1 MNRVTMAIFAL
12 AVAHSALAATPKTL
26 VVMLDGG
33 RSDAIENACA
43 PNMKKLIAGKW
54 QEGYSCAWT
63 PAAQTVP
70 DALASSAPNH
80 AAIALGVT
88 TAKNHV
94 ENNGQYGRCDYTKYP
109 SWLVRIA
116 EARPK
121 SKTLFMYSWKSDEG
135 LCPSPK
141 VEFVWSRATAGGMG
155 LRNGTMRTCDRAN
168 GKELERRLASDD
180 APDATLLF
188 LDCPDHAG
196 HGILT
201 GDGVGFYPY
210 STAYLGAINECDGI
224 IGRCLD
230 AIAKRPTFKDED
242 WLIMITSDHGGYAK
256 THGLKGGHATA
267 IPLIVASRHVK
278 QGRIPGTPHDYD
290 IAPTVLSH
298 FGIDWSGFDLDG
310 QVVGGKAVVDARRP
324 LAEGLAAYMPFDGK
338 TPEHEVNH
346 AGIPGGGSRFAGLDA
361 VAGEVRGTKTAS
373 GSKGGFFEG
382 CLAVAAD
389 TNGVGGVCLKGSQS
403 LKFENGA
410 DFAMTMW
417 VKMDAPQKGDT
428 LIVGNKDWRSGNNPG
443 IALCA
448 SKCTERV
455 KTPGVVLNC
464 IAQDGNA
471 RKRIDVGTYDVEYGK
486 WTFYAVTRGADGV
499 LRLYQGASDGRL
511 YCIYEDTRDI
521 LFATGLPLFLGQ
533 DGTGRYGRTFEGRID
548 DFALWT
554 RELSHG
560 DVRRIYES
568 GWKGL
573 PLGDL
578 LVNGTR

>member
-1 MNRVTMAIFAL
+1 MNKVTMVVSAL
-12 AVAHSALAATPKTL
+12 AVAHSTLAATPKAL
-26 VVMLDGG
+26 VVMLDGA

-43 PNMKKLIAGKW
+43 PNMEKLIAGKW
-54 QEGYSCAWT
+54 QDGYNCAWT
-63 PAAQTVP
+63 LSAKTVP

-116 EARPK
+116 EAKPGAK
-121 SKTLFMYSWKSDEG
+121 ALFMYSWRSDEG

-188 LDCPDHAG
+188 IDCPDHAG

-210 STAYLGAINECDGI
+210 STAYLGAINESDGI

-230 AIAKRPTFKDED
+230 AIAKRPTFNDED

-256 THGLKGGHATA
+256 THGLNGGHATA
-267 IPLIVASRHVK
+267 IPLIVTSRHVK

-290 IAPTVLSH
+290 VAPTVLAH

-310 QVVGGKAVVDARRP
+310 QVVGGKAVVDVRRP
-324 LAEGLAAYMPFDGK
+324 LGEGLAAYMPFDGK
-338 TPEHEVNH
+338 APEREVNH
-346 AGIPGGGSRFAGLDA
+346 AGCSDGGGRRFTPQDG
-361 VAGEVRGTKTAS
+361 VVGEIRGDKTAS

-389 TNGVGGVCLKGSQS
+389 TNGVGGVCLKGSEG

-417 VKMDAPQKGDT
+417 VKMDVPQKGDT
-428 LIVGNKDWRSGNNPG
+428 LIFGNKDWRNGGNPG

-448 SKCTERV
+448 SKCTEKV
-455 KTPGVVLNC
+455 KTAGVVFNC
-464 IAQDGNA
+464 IAQSGSG

-486 WTFYAVTRGADGV
+486 WTFYAVVRGKDGV
-499 LRLYQGASDGRL
+499 IRLYQGASDGRL
-511 YCIYEDTRDI
+511 YCIYEDARDI
-521 LFATGLPLFLGQ
+521 LFATGLPFFIGQ

-560 DVRRIYES
+560 DVRRIYEA
-568 GWKGL
+568 GRKGL

-578 LVNGTR
+578 L

>member
-1 MNRVTMAIFAL
+1 MNRITMVLSAL
-12 AVAHSALAATPKTL
+12 VFVHSSLAATPKTL
-26 VVMLDGG
+26 VVMLDGF
-33 RSDAIENACA
+33 RADVLENAIA
-43 PNMKKLIAGKW
+43 PNMKRLVEGKW
-54 QEGYSCAWT
+54 QNGYRCAWSFS
-63 PAAQTVP
+63 AQTVP

-80 AAIALGVT
+80 SAIALGVT
-88 TAKNHV
+88 TAKNKV
-94 ENNGQYGRCDYTKYP
+94 ANNGQYANTDYTKYP

-116 EARPK
+116 NANPEAR
-121 SKTLFMYSWKSDEG
+121 TLFMYSWKADGG

-168 GKELERRLASDD
+168 GKELERRLASDA

-201 GDGVGFYPY
+201 GEGVGFYPY

-256 THGLKGGHATA
+256 THGLRGGHATA

-278 QGRIPGTPHDYD
+278 QGRIPGTPKNYD
-290 IAPTVLSH
+290 IAPTVLAH

-338 TPEHEVNH
+338 TPEREVNH
-346 AGIPGGGSRFAGLDA
+346 AGCPDGGRRFAGTDA

-389 TNGVGGVCLKGSQS
+389 TNGVGGVCLKGSDG

-410 DFAMTMW
+410 DFAMSMW

-428 LIVGNKDWRSGNNPG
+428 LILGNKDWRAGNNPG

-448 SKCTERV
+448 SKCTEKV
-455 KTPGVVLNC
+455 KTAGVVFNC
-464 IAQDGNA
+464 IAQNGSD

-499 LRLYQGASDGRL
+499 VRLYQGASDGRL

-521 LFATGLPLFLGQ
+521 QFCTGLPLFLGRLCAL
-533 DGTGRYGRTFEGRID
+533 DARAVARRCSPHLRIGTEG
-548 DFALWT
+548 A
-554 RELSHG
+554 SS
-560 DVRRIYES
+560 RRLAMKC
-568 GWKGL
+568 WAK
-573 PLGDL
+573 
-578 LVNGTR
+578 

>member
-1 MNRVTMAIFAL
+1 MKVMLKAIMATGLFAC
-12 AVAHSALAATPKTL
+12 SANAATPKAF

-43 PNMKKLIAGKW
+43 PNMKKLIAGRW

-88 TAKNHV
+88 TAKNHI

-116 EARPK
+116 EAKPGA
-121 SKTLFMYSWKSDEG
+121 KTLFMYSWRADEG

-168 GKELERRLASDD
+168 GKELERRLGSAD

-196 HGILT
+196 HGLLT
-201 GDGVGFYPY
+201 GDGAGFYPY
-210 STAYLGAINECDGI
+210 STAYLGAINESDAI

-278 QGRIPGTPHDYD
+278 QGRIPGTPHNYD
-290 IAPTVLSH
+290 VAPTVLAH

-310 QVVGGKAVVDARRP
+310 RVVGGEAIAYPARP

-346 AGIPGGGSRFAGLDA
+346 AGIPGGGSRLAGLDA

-373 GSKGGFFEG
+373 GTKGGYFEG

-410 DFAMTMW
+410 DFALTMW
-417 VKMDAPQKGDT
+417 VKMNAPQKGDT

-533 DGTGRYGRTFEGRID
+533 DGTGRYGRTFEGCID

-560 DVRRIYES
+560 DIRRIYES
-568 GWKGL
+568 GRKGL

-578 LVNGTR
+578 L